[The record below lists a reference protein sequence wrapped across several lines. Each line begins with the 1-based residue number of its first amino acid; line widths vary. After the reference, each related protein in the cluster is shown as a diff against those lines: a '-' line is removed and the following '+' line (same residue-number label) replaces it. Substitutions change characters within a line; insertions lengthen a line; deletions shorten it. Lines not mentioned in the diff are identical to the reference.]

1 MNNLQITINACLA
14 ITVAV
19 LIYQNQ
25 QIKNQLDTFKRDIEV
40 INSPYREAIPL
51 SMITG
56 AYFECQADN
65 GKKLTFLTYPEA
77 DISIYRSTGRIEFRV
92 DDGDTQTEIYEAK
105 PISRVLE
112 SNSIYFDYAKNTLL
126 LGRLSND
133 EFSCRKL

>member
-56 AYFECQADN
+56 AYFECQAVN

-77 DISIYRSTGRIEFRV
+77 DISIYRSTGRIEFVHHRLYYYIF
-92 DDGDTQTEIYEAK
+92 DDDELDDSISKIMLDITGNGKYDYGWEIK
-105 PISRVLE
+105 I
-112 SNSIYFDYAKNTLL
+112 
-126 LGRLSND
+126 
-133 EFSCRKL
+133 